1 MKIKILILFTLVAVL
16 SSLLRF
22 GNRENNLAVLSDS
35 DYYLDMAQVFVGQKE
50 EFNHQLFMGAAHH
63 YNRPLLPFC
72 AGLLGH
78 YVLNNNYPAAFSIIN
93 ILAAIFIA
101 YLFFVIVNNFYPTIK
116 YSWFPSLLFL
126 TAFSQMDWGYH
137 ILTETIGLAFALG
150 TCYLVYNL
158 IWQIEKRELE
168 SKKNYL
174 YYKDWRVYL
183 NIFLLFIIQVLSFF
197 ARETAL
203 FVFIFL
209 AYIMVKRRLYHWKYL
224 PLVVLLFSVFI
235 VAKIP
240 HSIYSQIY
248 NTHIPKFSF
257 NLLALINPKY
267 ILDSLVKLGLAFNFS
282 WLIIVPAIYYLKK
295 GKLTNIH
302 EFIIGWT
309 LAALGYISVGYLH
322 NSTLSNGYPLRMF
335 FSLFPLFYLFVIE
348 FFEIKL
354 NPPKLVF
361 MLGLFFILHVSIS
374 VFGVLLDSGS
384 ITVHSIFDIFNVL

>member
-1 MKIKILILFTLVAVL
+1 MKIKILILFTVVAVL

-22 GNRENNLAVLSDS
+22 GNRENNLSVLSDS
-35 DYYLDMAQVFVGQKE
+35 DYYLDMAQVFMGQKV
-50 EFNHQLFMGAAHH
+50 EFNHDFLMDAAHH

-93 ILAAIFIA
+93 ILSAIFIA
-101 YLFFVIVNNFYPTIK
+101 YLFFLIVNSLYPNVK

-137 ILTETIGLAFALG
+137 ILTETIGLAFAFG

-158 IWQIEKRELE
+158 ICQIEKKGLE
-168 SKKNYL
+168 SNKNYL
-174 YYKDWRVYL
+174 YYKDWRLYL

-197 ARETAL
+197 TRETAL
-203 FVFIFL
+203 FVFVFL
-209 AYIMVKRRLYHWKYL
+209 AYITVKRRLYRWKYV

-235 VAKIP
+235 IAKIP
-240 HSIYSQIY
+240 HSIYAQIY
-248 NTHIPKFSF
+248 NTHIPKISFVFS
-257 NLLALINPKY
+257 ALIKPKY
-267 ILDSLVKLGLAFNFS
+267 ILDSLVKLGLAFNIS
-282 WLIIVPAIYYLKK
+282 WLIFIPAIYYLKK
-295 GKLTNIH
+295 GKLENVH

-309 LAALGYISVGYLH
+309 LAALGYIAAGYLH
-322 NSTLSNGYPLRMF
+322 NSTLTFGYPLRMF

-348 FFEIKL
+348 LFEKKFSPSKI
-354 NPPKLVF
+354 VYI
-361 MLGLFFILHVSIS
+361 LGLFFIFHVSIS

-384 ITVHSIFDIFNVL
+384 VTVHTIYDIFSVF

>member
-22 GNRENNLAVLSDS
+22 GNRENNLSVLSDS
-35 DYYLDMAQVFVGQKE
+35 DFYLDMAQVFVGQKA
-50 EFNHQLFMGAAHH
+50 EFNHYFLTGAAHH

-78 YVLNNNYPAAFSIIN
+78 YVLNNNYRAAFSIIN
-93 ILAAIFIA
+93 IQAAVFIA
-101 YLFFVIVNNFYPTIK
+101 YLFFLIVNSFYPLIK

-137 ILTETIGLAFALG
+137 ILTETIGLAFAFG

-158 IWQIEKRELE
+158 ICQIEKKGLE
-168 SKKNYL
+168 SNKNYL
-174 YYKDWRVYL
+174 YYKDWRLYL
-183 NIFLLFIIQVLSFF
+183 NIFLLFIIQVLSFLT
-197 ARETAL
+197 RETAL
-203 FVFIFL
+203 FVFVFL
-209 AYIMVKRRLYHWKYL
+209 AYITVKRRLYRWEYL

-235 VAKIP
+235 IAKIP

-248 NTHIPKFSF
+248 NTHIPKISFVFS
-257 NLLALINPKY
+257 ALINPKY
-267 ILDSLVKLGLAFNFS
+267 ILDSLVKLGLAFNIS
-282 WLIIVPAIYYLKK
+282 WLIFIPAIYYLKK
-295 GKLTNIH
+295 GKLENVH

-309 LAALGYISVGYLH
+309 LAALGYIAAGYLH
-322 NSTLSNGYPLRMF
+322 NSTLTYGYPLRMF

-348 FFEIKL
+348 FFEKKFSPSKIVYIL
-354 NPPKLVF
+354 S
-361 MLGLFFILHVSIS
+361 LFFIFHVSIS

-384 ITVHSIFDIFNVL
+384 VTVHTIYNIFSVF

>member
-1 MKIKILILFTLVAVL
+1 MKTKILILFTVVAVL

-22 GNRENNLAVLSDS
+22 GNRENNLSVLSDS
-35 DYYLDMAQVFVGQKE
+35 DYYLDMAQVFMGQKA
-50 EFNHQLFMGAAHH
+50 EFNHDFLMDAAHH

-93 ILAAIFIA
+93 ILSAIFIA
-101 YLFFVIVNNFYPTIK
+101 YLFFLIVNSLYPNIK

-137 ILTETIGLAFALG
+137 ILTETIGLAFAFG

-158 IWQIEKRELE
+158 ICQIEKKGLE
-168 SKKNYL
+168 SNKNYL
-174 YYKDWRVYL
+174 YYKDWRLYL

-197 ARETAL
+197 TRETAL
-203 FVFIFL
+203 FVFVFL
-209 AYIMVKRRLYHWKYL
+209 AYITVKRRLYRWKYV

-235 VAKIP
+235 IAKIP
-240 HSIYSQIY
+240 HSIYAQIY
-248 NTHIPKFSF
+248 NTHIPKISFVFS
-257 NLLALINPKY
+257 ALIKPKY
-267 ILDSLVKLGLAFNFS
+267 ILDSLVKLGLAFNIS
-282 WLIIVPAIYYLKK
+282 WLIFVPAIYYLKK
-295 GKLTNIH
+295 GKLTNVH

-309 LAALGYISVGYLH
+309 LAALGYIAAGYLH
-322 NSTLSNGYPLRMF
+322 NSTLTFGYPLRMF

-348 FFEIKL
+348 LFEKKFSPSKI
-354 NPPKLVF
+354 VYI
-361 MLGLFFILHVSIS
+361 LGLFFIFHVSIS

-384 ITVHSIFDIFNVL
+384 VTVHTIYDIFSVF